1 MPCRVAAA
9 LVAALVPLTATSMT
23 GAQESAVIPIADRR
37 RHVEEILDAYRDV
50 RGFNGVVL
58 AAVGDDVVIRKGYGL
73 ANADHQIPNAPETVF
88 RLASVTK
95 QFTAA
100 AILLLAERGLI
111 DLDAPVSTYLPDLRP
126 EIADRITLRHVLSH
140 TAGLERDIERYS
152 DKGSGDHF
160 QMAEIIDLANTTSL
174 RFEPGSDFR
183 YSNIGYVLAA
193 AVIESVTGMSYAEAM
208 SDLLFEPLGMADTGH
223 EMAKVIL
230 PRRAEGMMMLPDG
243 LMKAEY
249 EDKSYVTGAGSIY
262 STVDDLA
269 IWSRAMLEGR
279 VLSED
284 SFRALTTAHAP
295 GGYAYG
301 WFTFDYSFPD
311 GAEQQTGHAVSHG
324 GACPGF
330 LTELRWY
337 LDHDIVVVVLA
348 NARPVDVT
356 AMADAVGNIL
366 LGIPQ
371 KPPEPLILDELV
383 RIALRDG
390 VEAAVRRAGELGAE
404 GRELPGASQINL
416 LGYDYVL
423 HADRP
428 VAAIR
433 VQELQIALH
442 PDVANAYDSLG
453 EACEAAGRVK
463 QAVTAY
469 RRCLELDPE
478 FGHAR
483 ERLEALEGRRDP

>member
-1 MPCRVAAA
+1 
-9 LVAALVPLTATSMT
+9 
-23 GAQESAVIPIADRR
+23 
-37 RHVEEILDAYRDV
+37 
-50 RGFNGVVL
+50 
-58 AAVGDDVVIRKGYGL
+58 
-73 ANADHQIPNAPETVF
+73 
-88 RLASVTK
+88 
-95 QFTAA
+95 
-100 AILLLAERGLI
+100 
-111 DLDAPVSTYLPDLRP
+111 
-126 EIADRITLRHVLSH
+126 
-140 TAGLERDIERYS
+140 
-152 DKGSGDHF
+152 
-160 QMAEIIDLANTTSL
+160 
-174 RFEPGSDFR
+174 
-183 YSNIGYVLAA
+183 
-193 AVIESVTGMSYAEAM
+193 
-208 SDLLFEPLGMADTGH
+208 
-223 EMAKVIL
+223 
-230 PRRAEGMMMLPDG
+230 
-243 LMKAEY
+243 
-249 EDKSYVTGAGSIY
+249 
-262 STVDDLA
+262 
-269 IWSRAMLEGR
+269 
-279 VLSED
+279 
-284 SFRALTTAHAP
+284 
-295 GGYAYG
+295 
-301 WFTFDYSFPD
+301 
-311 GAEQQTGHAVSHG
+311 
-324 GACPGF
+324 
-330 LTELRWY
+330 
-337 LDHDIVVVVLA
+337 
-348 NARPVDVT
+348 
-356 AMADAVGNIL
+356 MADAVGNIL